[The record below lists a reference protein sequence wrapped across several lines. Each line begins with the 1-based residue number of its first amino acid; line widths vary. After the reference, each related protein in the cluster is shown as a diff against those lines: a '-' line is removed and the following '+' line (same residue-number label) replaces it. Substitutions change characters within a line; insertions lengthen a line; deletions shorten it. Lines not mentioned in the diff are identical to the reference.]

1 MKPITEKVHWQGTI
15 TSVQPRIRLMRSFDE
30 RQHSYLGYVLR
41 VSGHIGEEEREFT
54 VAIGKGAQ
62 QKHAFRMGDQV
73 QGQSVPVA
81 DPRVEP
87 AEVYKTSGLKVVERP
102 ETPEATGAPP
112 PPYLGIPP
120 ALEIYRARG
129 HRRLSARTYTSRCT
143 VCMWGCR
150 MPVEIIIDH
159 WDPSRKTCRFE
170 TFCYGPKSCPSYKA
184 GPPRS
189 VQGRKKGMVYV
200 EEDWVDEDATSHRGP
215 DE

>member
-1 MKPITEKVHWQGTI
+1 VPS
-15 TSVQPRIRLMRSFDE
+15 TSKLPWRGRLVCIQPRIRLTRSLDE

-41 VSGHIGEEEREFT
+41 VSGQIGEEEREFT

-62 QKHAFRMGDQV
+62 LKHAFRVGDRV

-81 DPRVEP
+81 DPRMEP
-87 AEVYKTSGLKVVERP
+87 AEVYRTSGIKVVERLD
-102 ETPEATGAPP
+102 TTEATGAPPP

-120 ALEIYRARG
+120 ALEAYRARG
-129 HRRLSARTYTSRCT
+129 HRRLSARTYAGK
-143 VCMWGCR
+143 CMACIWGCR

-159 WDPSRKTCRFE
+159 WNPSRKTYRFE
-170 TFCYGPKSCPSYKA
+170 TFCYGPKSCPAYKA

-200 EEDWVDEDATSHRGP
+200 EEDWVDEDATSHRGLN
-215 DE
+215 D